1 MAYTSH
7 HYRLSVVFQDVLLK
21 HHRDPLLIFS
31 ILLDLLFFNI
41 LSCKLLY
48 LGVEEYW
55 LFIGREEV
63 LIDDVVESLGEMHR
77 FFALYYSPIL
87 NLDVYQVERKV
98 TGIDVV
104 VQIESSPLNTACHSD
119 QMLLQLISSEH
130 TIVSKILL
138 LHIAQFLINLL
149 QIDPHLS
156 LRNVLV
162 INILDSRSWPFFLFH
177 FNFLVKPY
185 YTSCSQARYRFLL
198 HLGYLYALW
207 VLSETCRHPNV

>member
-1 MAYTSH
+1 
-7 HYRLSVVFQDVLLK
+7 
-21 HHRDPLLIFS
+21 
-31 ILLDLLFFNI
+31 
-41 LSCKLLY
+41 
-48 LGVEEYW
+48 
-55 LFIGREEV
+55 
-63 LIDDVVESLGEMHR
+63 MHR
-77 FFALYYSPIL
+77 FLALYFSLIL

-104 VQIESSPLNTACHSD
+104 VQIESSPLNTACHSY

-162 INILDSRSWPFFLFH
+162 INILDSRS
-177 FNFLVKPY
+177 
-185 YTSCSQARYRFLL
+185 
-198 HLGYLYALW
+198 
-207 VLSETCRHPNV
+207 

>member
-21 HHRDPLLIFS
+21 HHRYPLLIFS
-31 ILLDLLFFNI
+31 ILLDLLFLNI

-48 LGVEEYW
+48 LGMEEHW

-77 FFALYYSPIL
+77 FFALYFSLIL

-185 YTSCSQARYRFLL
+185 NTSCSQACNRFLL
-198 HLGYLYALW
+198 HLGDLYALW